1 MFVGRNGAYEQR
13 TIINEQHLSMQINR
27 HNYEQ
32 FFLLYVDKELSATDI
47 KAVDVFVKE
56 NPDLQIELAML
67 QQTVVK
73 ADDIVLEKKDW
84 LYMEEELTA
93 LQENLLLYAD
103 DELTTPD
110 KKSVEALLT
119 NNKAALAEWNILK
132 LTKLQPDMAVV
143 FADKKSLYKKEG
155 GGVVG
160 FKWWRAA
167 AAAVLLGFA
176 FWAGVSVYKN
186 NSKTTSGSTELVN
199 NKKPQSQQTKT
210 NVPVKNTTTIAK
222 EKSRLENITST
233 STQTKNNAVVI
244 EKIKPALEKNKDP
257 ENNAAATEIVVD
269 KNKNDKKRGN
279 DLPKSY
285 LENINNRESNKTI
298 VAGVIPE
305 NDKSSRVSGN
315 NTAVIKTNPTKN
327 ITSTFI
333 AGGNNNKTDQNAIA
347 VQVVNNKTTDGENNN
362 RYLNVDDDKEKRTT
376 LGAFIRKAKRVIER
390 TTSVKTGEGIKI
402 AGFEIALK

>member
-1 MFVGRNGAYEQR
+1 MK
-13 TIINEQHLSMQINR
+13 INR
-27 HNYEQ
+27 HNYET
-32 FFLLYVDKELSATDI
+32 FFLLYVDKELSAADI

-110 KKSVEALLT
+110 KKSVETLLT
-119 NNKAALAEWNILK
+119 NNKAALAEWDILTQ
-132 LTKLQPDMAVV
+132 TKLQPDMAVV
-143 FADKKSLYKKEG
+143 FADKRSLYKKEG
-155 GGVVG
+155 GRVVG

-176 FWAGVSVYKN
+176 LWTGVSVYKN
-186 NSKTTSGSTELVN
+186 NYKTTTGSTELVN
-199 NKKPQSQQTKT
+199 NNKTKPKQIETGI
-210 NVPVKNTTTIAK
+210 PAKNTTTLS
-222 EKSRLENITST
+222 EKKLSAENITST
-233 STQTKNNAVVI
+233 KTKNNTVVI
-244 EKIKPALEKNKDP
+244 EKIKPAVEKNKDP
-257 ENNAAATEIVVD
+257 KNNVTATEIVAE
-269 KNKNDKKRGN
+269 KNGNNKKPGN
-279 DLPKSY
+279 NLPQPS
-285 LENINNRESNKTI
+285 LQNINRNRSNETI
-298 VAGVIPE
+298 VVGVLPE
-305 NDKSSRVSGN
+305 NNNSSRVSGSN
-315 NTAVIKTNPTKN
+315 DVEVKIKPKENTTNTL
-327 ITSTFI
+327 I

-376 LGAFIRKAKRVIER
+376 LGGFIRKAKRVIER
-390 TTSVKTGEGIKI
+390 TTNIKTGEGIKI